1 MTMMIRMFVK
11 PVPTKNQRGHMN
23 RWIRGAVICLVAI
36 AIGVG
41 ITACMNWFTGAPEPT
56 LLLGPVVIIG
66 NQGEILLSVNNMPDG
81 GLASLAIVL
90 GGITYDAA
98 KISNVS
104 VEPLVGFVV
113 LAEQFAAGIGGFL
126 IAHSVAGLH
135 DGAFAKITF
144 KAANNPTLADFVFTK
159 ADMSM
164 GDDSNNAIAF
174 VLQDA
179 FAYYSK

>member
-1 MTMMIRMFVK
+1 
-11 PVPTKNQRGHMN
+11 MN
-23 RWIRGAVICLVAI
+23 RWTRGVVICLSALAI
-36 AIGVG
+36 TVG

-66 NQGEILLSVNNMPDG
+66 DQGEISLSVKNMPDG

-90 GGITYDAA
+90 GGITYDVS
-98 KISNVS
+98 KISNVAI
-104 VEPLVGFVV
+104 EPLAGFTV
-113 LAEQFAAGIGGFL
+113 LAEQFIAGVGGFMV
-126 IAHSVAGLH
+126 AHSCAGLH
-135 DGAFAKITF
+135 DGAFAKIAF
-144 KAANNPTLADFVFTK
+144 KATNSPTLADFVFAK

>member
-1 MTMMIRMFVK
+1 MGRSL
-11 PVPTKNQRGHMN
+11 
-23 RWIRGAVICLVAI
+23 RGAMICLAAI
-36 AIGVG
+36 AVAFG

-66 NQGEILLSVNNMPDG
+66 DQGEILLSVKNMPDG

-90 GGITYDAA
+90 GGITYDVA

-104 VEPLVGFVV
+104 VEPLAGFTV
-113 LAEQFAAGIGGFL
+113 LAEQLIAGVGGFMV
-126 IAHSVAGLH
+126 AHSCAGLQ

-144 KAANNPTLADFVFTK
+144 KARNDPSLADFVFTK
-159 ADMSM
+159 ADISM

-179 FAYYSK
+179 FAYYAK